1 MLKTSEKTNMQSTRA
16 QKNVDPLIE
25 YERQLLKIL
34 AKFQEVHT
42 MNIGSEEIS
51 KFMMQEIREHEHM
64 VIFMNKLS
72 SVNNHMKT

>member
-1 MLKTSEKTNMQSTRA
+1 MLKSSEKTNMQSTRA

-42 MNIGSEEIS
+42 MNIGSEEIN

-72 SVNNHMKT
+72 LVNNHMKT